1 MFLFLFLLFSS
12 TASIENSVCSVL
24 AFVAI
29 PSQVTLSI
37 DGGQERLTK
46 GKTHLL
52 MMAGKAWVILH
63 FAFWLTHIQTNVAH
77 IYISIYILTVLLPQ
91 NRFALVVGL
100 AWFVVL
106 RQPTHKL
113 GELEF
118 TLRQCVFEVGFW
130 PKILQNGN
138 NHYHNNDE
146 EKDGDDDDDCH
157 TTVT

>member
-1 MFLFLFLLFSS
+1 MFLLLLLLFSS

-29 PSQVTLSI
+29 PSRVTLSI

-77 IYISIYILTVLLPQ
+77 IYIDIHTNCSFTTKS
-91 NRFALVVGL
+91 FCTCC
-100 AWFVVL
+100 WFIMVCSVL

-146 EKDGDDDDDCH
+146 EKDGDDDCH
-157 TTVT
+157 RTVT